1 MRGFLYFPRRA
12 TYLRALILL
21 MAQWPEPVR

>member
-1 MRGFLYFPRRA
+1 MRGFLYFPERV

-21 MAQWPEPVR
+21 MAQWPERDP